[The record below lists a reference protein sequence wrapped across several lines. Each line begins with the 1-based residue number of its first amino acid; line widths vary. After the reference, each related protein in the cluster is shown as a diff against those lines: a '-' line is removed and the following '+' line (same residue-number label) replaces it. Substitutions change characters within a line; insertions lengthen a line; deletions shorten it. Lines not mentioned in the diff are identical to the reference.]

1 MMVVL
6 VIIMSKTKYRN
17 KPDTETLKMQIA
29 TKISN
34 LKYLC
39 SPKHSFFSPLWAN
52 VIVQWVNVIKVWPY

>member
-6 VIIMSKTKYRN
+6 VIIMSKTQYRN

-39 SPKHSFFSPLWAN
+39 LPKQIHFSHH
-52 VIVQWVNVIKVWPY
+52 

>member
-6 VIIMSKTKYRN
+6 VIMSKTKYRN
-17 KPDTETLKMQIA
+17 KPDTETLKMQTA

-39 SPKHSFFSPLWAN
+39 SPKQIHFSHH
-52 VIVQWVNVIKVWPY
+52 